1 MSLRK
6 TTQRNPSLQQTL
18 VDTFTEL
25 ITENWIEPVE
35 ENICV
40 GVNFTWYLPFFV
52 TKTAKPRVVYDGSA
66 TFKGISLNQIVLS
79 GENLFNNLLDVLI
92 RFRLGK
98 FACVADLSKCFF
110 QVRLPKNQQNL
121 FRLVW
126 FKDNNKNDGI
136 IQIYRFTR
144 HVWGINSSPFVALM
158 AIKRLVEENPT
169 NAGQLTL
176 ETVKNNRYMDD
187 ILLACTSFNE
197 LQAIASEAVDLF
209 RSRGFR
215 LRKWV
220 ANSHAKEILWDISK
234 TDLAPPL
241 GEVDIGCDPLPDSGT
256 LGLTWDPQQ
265 DVFRINC
272 KSFKSAV
279 TRREMS
285 SQLAS
290 QFDPLG
296 MASPF
301 LLGGKLLLQQVAIS
315 GVDWDDVLS
324 LKVQGDW
331 KKWLEN
337 FNLLREI
344 TISRNCLADNL
355 RGILNENDFQ
365 LHAFCDASNS
375 AFCCVVY
382 LKCVG
387 YNKTVVKFLMGK
399 SRVVLTSQS
408 GWVISRKE
416 LETARMSSELMLQ
429 AEKALERFNCNKFF
443 WTDFRV
449 VLGWIINP
457 DLNLSRFVKRR
468 VNKIL
473 RVAPNNV

>member
-1 MSLRK
+1 
-6 TTQRNPSLQQTL
+6 
-18 VDTFTEL
+18 
-25 ITENWIEPVE
+25 
-35 ENICV
+35 
-40 GVNFTWYLPFFV
+40 
-52 TKTAKPRVVYDGSA
+52 
-66 TFKGISLNQIVLS
+66 
-79 GENLFNNLLDVLI
+79 
-92 RFRLGK
+92 
-98 FACVADLSKCFF
+98 
-110 QVRLPKNQQNL
+110 
-121 FRLVW
+121 
-126 FKDNNKNDGI
+126 
-136 IQIYRFTR
+136 
-144 HVWGINSSPFVALM
+144 
-158 AIKRLVEENPT
+158 
-169 NAGQLTL
+169 
-176 ETVKNNRYMDD
+176 MDD

-197 LQAIASEAVDLF
+197 LQTIASEAVDLF
-209 RSRGFR
+209 RSRWFR

-220 ANSHAKEILWDISK
+220 ANSHAKEILWDIPK
-234 TDLAPPL
+234 TDLAPSL

-290 QFDPLG
+290 QFDLLG

-301 LLGGKLLLQQVAIS
+301 QLGEKLLLQQVAIS
-315 GVDWDDVLS
+315 GVDWDDVLP
-324 LKVQGDW
+324 LKVQDDW
-331 KKWLEN
+331 KKWLGN

-344 TISRNCLADNL
+344 TIPRNCFADNL
-355 RGILNENDFQ
+355 RHILKESDFQ

-408 GWVISRKE
+408 GLVISRKE
-416 LETARMSSELMLQ
+416 LEAARMSSELMLQ

-443 WTDFRV
+443 WTDSRV
-449 VLGWIINP
+449 VLGWITNP

-468 VNKIL
+468 VDKIL
-473 RVAPNNV
+473 RVAPNDVLNYVSTEENPADVGTRDGAFKKSDSVKLWLEGPKFLSEAAPIEIVTVCMSRLENESRESCDFG

>member
-1 MSLRK
+1 
-6 TTQRNPSLQQTL
+6 
-18 VDTFTEL
+18 
-25 ITENWIEPVE
+25 
-35 ENICV
+35 
-40 GVNFTWYLPFFV
+40 
-52 TKTAKPRVVYDGSA
+52 
-66 TFKGISLNQIVLS
+66 
-79 GENLFNNLLDVLI
+79 
-92 RFRLGK
+92 
-98 FACVADLSKCFF
+98 
-110 QVRLPKNQQNL
+110 
-121 FRLVW
+121 
-126 FKDNNKNDGI
+126 
-136 IQIYRFTR
+136 
-144 HVWGINSSPFVALM
+144 M
-158 AIKRLVEENPT
+158 AIKPLKEENPT

-176 ETVKNNRYMDD
+176 EAVKNNRYMDD

-197 LQAIASEAVDLF
+197 LQAIASEAVDAF
-209 RSRGFR
+209 RSRGFK

-220 ANSHAKEILWDISK
+220 ANSYHAREILWDIPKS
-234 TDLAPPL
+234 DLAPSL

-256 LGLTWDPQQ
+256 LGLTWDLQQ

-272 KSFKSAV
+272 KGFKSAV
-279 TRREMS
+279 TRRELS

-315 GVDWDDVLS
+315 GVDWDDILP
-324 LKVQGDW
+324 LKVQDDR
-331 KKWLEN
+331 KKWLGN

-344 TISRNCLADNL
+344 TIPHNCLADNL

-365 LHAFCDASNS
+365 LYAFCNASNS

-416 LETARMSSELMLQ
+416 LEAARMSSELMLQ
-429 AEKALERFNCNKFF
+429 AEKALDRFNCNKFF
-443 WTDFRV
+443 LDGFQGGARV
-449 VLGWIINP
+449 
-457 DLNLSRFVKRR
+457 DYQSRFEPFS
-468 VNKIL
+468 L
-473 RVAPNNV
+473 CQTSS